1 MWYLFIMGNKIH
13 ISEQEKERILN
24 LHKKQ
29 IIVEQNNYKPIME
42 NKLKELIL
50 EQQNQEIE
58 TLIDN
63 MSENG
68 PPEEWQ
74 KIINKIEGTGQ
85 DIKTFISNIKN
96 KEINKKFVKF
106 IKNNFNKIKINNAK
120 NSVVSFF
127 KNILNKQPQTTEPIQ
142 TTKPVDSQPQKPT
155 EGSIEEKEYQ
165 TKEKFLLDSGFT
177 DQEIEDFGG
186 VFRLYPY
193 VHTEPITDLENLTV
207 ENLPKTLDE
216 YFKFIQTYGFNVIN
230 VEDPKTVENYFGD
243 LSRFDYQTDKKGL
256 EKIIAN
262 KLGWGTYNLETV
274 YGNNKTKVITWYEPT
289 NRIVRIVQA
298 EFTNNRT
305 DQKTEFTVDN
315 IFNNPMF
322 DRTSKKLFNVNVS
335 AYKKYI
341 LDPKMIQWEDY
352 EDNESIE
359 KYFDKLK
366 SWWVDKN
373 GNPMFENKNGQIVR
387 KATNQVMDLKKLEI
401 MREPITND
409 FKKLEDT
416 LKKYFKDQ
424 ELQTQL
430 QKLETLKNEAKN
442 LKIYA

>member
-1 MWYLFIMGNKIH
+1 MMYLFIMRSKMY

-29 IIVEQNNYKPIME
+29 IIVEQNTYKPIME
-42 NKLKELIL
+42 KRLKGLII

-63 MSENG
+63 MSDND

-74 KIINKIEGTGQ
+74 KIVNKIEGTGQ

-106 IKNNFNKIKINNAK
+106 IKNNINKIKINNAK
-120 NSVVSFF
+120 NSVISFF
-127 KNILNKQPQTTEPIQ
+127 KNILNKQTQTTDSIQTTEP
-142 TTKPVDSQPQKPT
+142 VSSQPQKT
-155 EGSIEEKEYQ
+155 DEESDTQKEYQ
-165 TKEKFLLDSGFT
+165 EKEKFLLDSGYT
-177 DQEIEDFGG
+177 DQEIKDFGG
-186 VFRLYPY
+186 VYRLYPY

-207 ENLPKTLDE
+207 ENLPKNIEE
-216 YFKFIQTYGFNVIN
+216 YVKFIQTYGFSVIN
-230 VEDPKTVENYFGD
+230 LDDPKTVENYFGD

-256 EKIIAN
+256 EKLIAN

-305 DQKTEFTVDN
+305 DQKTDFTVDY
-315 IFNNPMF
+315 IFSNPII
-322 DRTSKKLFNVNVS
+322 DRTSKKLSSVNVL

-352 EDNESIE
+352 EDNESVE

-373 GNPMFENKNGQIVR
+373 GNPMFENRNGQIVR
-387 KATNQVMDLKKLEI
+387 KSTNQVMDLKKLEV

-409 FKKLEDT
+409 FKELEDT